1 MHVCLYITGM
11 PGSFEGQKK
20 ASDPLGLE
28 LENFVNYYVGA
39 GNRTLNL

>member
-1 MHVCLYITGM
+1 MHVCLCITCM

-28 LENFVNYYVGA
+28 LQNFVNCHVGA